1 MQIYNMHSS
10 CMCDIC
16 TFHANQVKLC
26 CTPQFQ
32 CHNLFNVLV
41 LRMRVYIADL
51 PYRCATFALSRIG
64 RGPKGGETAVR
75 REMGLW
81 SNHDAK
87 RVSCLHLLQMIQ
99 WPDFFQINP
108 GLAIQIQIVSIT
120 WDVKITFPSLDVCL
134 NKVTSFIGCFHF
146 FWEAFGS
153 DEREA
158 AGRMRRESLI
168 GILCCT
174 SEDMRHIFLVGTYL
188 SLES

>member
-1 MQIYNMHSS
+1 
-10 CMCDIC
+10 
-16 TFHANQVKLC
+16 
-26 CTPQFQ
+26 
-32 CHNLFNVLV
+32 
-41 LRMRVYIADL
+41 MRVYSADL

-81 SNHDAK
+81 SNPDAK
-87 RVSCLHLLQMIQ
+87 RVSCLHLSQMIQ
-99 WPDFFQINP
+99 WPDFFQTNP

-174 SEDMRHIFLVGTYL
+174 SEDMRHIFLVFFGWNL
-188 SLES
+188 SILRVLNGWLLFPNKRYILLLLDGGVPYPLPCWVLSGE